1 MRKSFILLV
10 SVLLLTACAVQNN
23 TTTGSS
29 VSTTSSSV
37 LPSGKMDQSRIAAPQ
52 VGLSDEEWNHSR
64 GTVSD
69 GKDTNSEQAPT
80 RILSEDADSLIVYFS
95 RSGSTELLASKI
107 QALSGADVIEL
118 VVKETYSSDYGETV
132 QRANQERNVENTP
145 ELDVEMP
152 DLSHYQT
159 IYIGYPI
166 WGMTM
171 AEPVA
176 TFIETYAKELDG
188 KTIIPFST
196 TGGYGLGL
204 SIDYIKTV
212 LAKNQVTARIEPAF
226 AVEGNKV
233 DKADLDLMTWYD
245 NLNK

>member
-10 SVLLLTACAVQNN
+10 SVFVLAACSVQNESKTN
-23 TTTGSS
+23 SS
-29 VSTTSSSV
+29 SSSSSV
-37 LPSGKMDQSRIAAPQ
+37 LPSGKMDQSQIVAPQ
-52 VGLSDEEWNHSR
+52 VGLSDEEWNNSR

-69 GKDTNSEQAPT
+69 GKDTNSEQEPT

-107 QALSGADVIEL
+107 QALSGGDVIEL
-118 VVKETYSSDYGETV
+118 VAKETYSSNYGETV
-132 QRANQERNVENTP
+132 QRATQERNVKNTP
-145 ELDVEMP
+145 ELDIVMP
-152 DLSHYQT
+152 DLSQYQS

-196 TGGYGLGL
+196 NGGYGLGS
-204 SIDYIKTV
+204 SIDYIETV
-212 LAKNQVTARIEPAF
+212 LAENQVTARIEPAF

-233 DKADLDLMTWYD
+233 DQADSDLMMWYD

>member
-1 MRKSFILLV
+1 MRKRFILLV
-10 SVLLLTACAVQNN
+10 SVLVLAACSGQNESQIN
-23 TTTGSS
+23 SS
-29 VSTTSSSV
+29 SSSSSV
-37 LPSGKMDQSRIAAPQ
+37 LPSGKMDQSQIVAPQ
-52 VGLSDEEWNHSR
+52 VGLSDEEWNNSR

-69 GKDTNSEQAPT
+69 GKDTNSEQEPT

-118 VVKETYSSDYGETV
+118 VAKETYSSNYGETV
-132 QRANQERNVENTP
+132 QRATQERNVKNTP

-152 DLSHYQT
+152 DLSQYQS

-196 TGGYGLGL
+196 NGGYGLGS
-204 SIDYIKTV
+204 SIGYIETV
-212 LAKNQVTARIEPAF
+212 LAENQVNARIEPAF

-233 DKADLDLMTWYD
+233 DQADSDLMTWYD

>member
-1 MRKSFILLV
+1 MRKRFILLV
-10 SVLLLTACAVQNN
+10 SVLVLAACSVQNESQIN
-23 TTTGSS
+23 SS
-29 VSTTSSSV
+29 SSSLSV
-37 LPSGKMDQSRIAAPQ
+37 LPSGKMDQSQIVAPQ
-52 VGLSDEEWNHSR
+52 VGLSDEEWNNSR

-69 GKDTNSEQAPT
+69 GKDTNSEQEPT

-118 VVKETYSSDYGETV
+118 VAKETYSSNYGETV
-132 QRANQERNVENTP
+132 QRATQERNVKNTP

-152 DLSHYQT
+152 DLSQYQS

-196 TGGYGLGL
+196 NGGYGLGS
-204 SIDYIKTV
+204 SIDYIKTI
-212 LAKNQVTARIEPAF
+212 LAENQVTARIEPAF

-233 DKADLDLMTWYD
+233 DQADSDLMTWYN

>member
-29 VSTTSSSV
+29 ISTTSSSV

-69 GKDTNSEQAPT
+69 GKDTNSEQEPT

-118 VVKETYSSDYGETV
+118 VAKETYSSNYGETV
-132 QRANQERNVENTP
+132 QRATQERNVKNTP

-152 DLSHYQT
+152 DLSQYQS

-188 KTIIPFST
+188 KTISPFST
-196 TGGYGLGL
+196 NGGDGLGS
-204 SIDYIKTV
+204 SI
-212 LAKNQVTARIEPAF
+212 E
-226 AVEGNKV
+226 
-233 DKADLDLMTWYD
+233 
-245 NLNK
+245 

>member
-1 MRKSFILLV
+1 MRKRFILLV
-10 SVLLLTACAVQNN
+10 SVLVLAACSVQNESQIN
-23 TTTGSS
+23 SS
-29 VSTTSSSV
+29 SSSSSV
-37 LPSGKMDQSRIAAPQ
+37 LPSGKMDQSQIVAPQ
-52 VGLSDEEWNHSR
+52 VGLSDEEWNNSR

-69 GKDTNSEQAPT
+69 GKDTNSEQEPT

-118 VVKETYSSDYGETV
+118 VAKETYSSNYGETV
-132 QRANQERNVENTP
+132 QRATQERNVKNTP

-152 DLSHYQT
+152 DLSQYQS

-176 TFIETYAKELDG
+176 TFIEIYAKELDG

-196 TGGYGLGL
+196 NGGYGLGS
-204 SIDYIKTV
+204 SIDYIETV
-212 LAKNQVTARIEPAF
+212 LAENQVTARIEPAF

-233 DKADLDLMTWYD
+233 DQADSDLMTWYD

>member
-1 MRKSFILLV
+1 MRKRFILLV
-10 SVLLLTACAVQNN
+10 SVLVLAACSVQNESQIN
-23 TTTGSS
+23 SS
-29 VSTTSSSV
+29 SSSSSV
-37 LPSGKMDQSRIAAPQ
+37 LPSGKMDQSQIVAPQ
-52 VGLSDEEWNHSR
+52 VGLSDEEWNNSR

-69 GKDTNSEQAPT
+69 GKDTNSEQEPT

-118 VVKETYSSDYGETV
+118 VAKETYSSNYGETV
-132 QRANQERNVENTP
+132 QRATQERNVKNTP

-152 DLSHYQT
+152 DLSQYQS

-176 TFIETYAKELDG
+176 TFIEIYAKELDG

-196 TGGYGLGL
+196 NGGYGLGS
-204 SIDYIKTV
+204 SIDYIETV
-212 LAKNQVTARIEPAF
+212 LAENQVTARIEPAF

-233 DKADLDLMTWYD
+233 DQANSDLMTWYD

>member
-10 SVLLLTACAVQNN
+10 SVLVLAACSVQNESQVN
-23 TTTGSS
+23 SS
-29 VSTTSSSV
+29 SSSSSV
-37 LPSGKMDQSRIAAPQ
+37 LPSGKMEQSQIVAPQ
-52 VGLSDEEWNHSR
+52 VGLSDEEWNNSR

-69 GKDTNSEQAPT
+69 GKDTNSEQEPT

-118 VVKETYSSDYGETV
+118 VAKETYSSNYGETV
-132 QRANQERNVENTP
+132 QRATQERNVKNTP

-152 DLSHYQT
+152 DLSQYQS

-196 TGGYGLGL
+196 NGGYGLGS
-204 SIDYIKTV
+204 SIDYIETV
-212 LAKNQVTARIEPAF
+212 LAENQVNARIEPAF

-233 DKADLDLMTWYD
+233 DQADSDLMMWYD

>member
-10 SVLLLTACAVQNN
+10 SVFVLAACSVQNESQTN
-23 TTTGSS
+23 SS
-29 VSTTSSSV
+29 SSTSSV
-37 LPSGKMDQSRIAAPQ
+37 LPSGKMNQSQIVAPQ
-52 VGLSDEEWNHSR
+52 VGLSDEEWNNSR

-69 GKDTNSEQAPT
+69 GKDTNSEQDPT
-80 RILSEDADSLIVYFS
+80 RILSEDADSLIIYFS

-118 VVKETYSSDYGETV
+118 VAKETYSSDYGETV

-152 DLSHYQT
+152 DLSQYQS

-196 TGGYGLGL
+196 NGGYGLGS
-204 SIDYIKTV
+204 SIDYIETV
-212 LAKNQVTARIEPAF
+212 LAENQVTARIEPAF

-233 DKADLDLMTWYD
+233 AQAGSDLMTWYD

>member
-10 SVLLLTACAVQNN
+10 SVFVLAACSVQNESQTN
-23 TTTGSS
+23 SS
-29 VSTTSSSV
+29 SSSSSV
-37 LPSGKMDQSRIAAPQ
+37 LPSGKMDPSQIVAPQ
-52 VGLSDEEWNHSR
+52 VGLSDEEWNNSR

-69 GKDTNSEQAPT
+69 GKDTNSEQEPT

-118 VVKETYSSDYGETV
+118 VAKETYSSNYGETV
-132 QRANQERNVENTP
+132 QRATQERNVKNTH

-152 DLSHYQT
+152 DLSQYQS

-176 TFIETYAKELDG
+176 TFIETYAKELDR

-196 TGGYGLGL
+196 NGGYGLGS
-204 SIDYIKTV
+204 SISYIETV
-212 LAKNQVTARIEPAF
+212 LAENQVTARIEPAF

-233 DKADLDLMTWYD
+233 DQADSDLMMWYD

>member
-10 SVLLLTACAVQNN
+10 SVFVLAACSVQNESQTN
-23 TTTGSS
+23 SS
-29 VSTTSSSV
+29 SSSSSV
-37 LPSGKMDQSRIAAPQ
+37 LPSGKMDQSQILASQ
-52 VGLSDEEWNHSR
+52 VGLSDEEWNNSR

-69 GKDTNSEQAPT
+69 GKDTNSEQEPT

-107 QALSGADVIEL
+107 QAISSADVIEL
-118 VVKETYSSDYGETV
+118 VAKETYSSNYGETV
-132 QRANQERNVENTP
+132 QRATQERNVKNTP
-145 ELDVEMP
+145 ELDIVMP
-152 DLSHYQT
+152 DLSQYQS

-196 TGGYGLGL
+196 NGGYGLGS
-204 SIDYIKTV
+204 SIDYIETV
-212 LAKNQVTARIEPAF
+212 LAENQVTARIEPAF

-233 DKADLDLMTWYD
+233 DQADLDLMTWYD

>member
-10 SVLLLTACAVQNN
+10 SVLVLAACSVQNESKTN
-23 TTTGSS
+23 SS
-29 VSTTSSSV
+29 SSSSSV
-37 LPSGKMDQSRIAAPQ
+37 LPSGKMDQSQIVAPQ
-52 VGLSDEEWNHSR
+52 VGLSDEEWNNSR

-69 GKDTNSEQAPT
+69 GKDTNSEQEPT

-107 QALSGADVIEL
+107 QALSGADMIEL
-118 VVKETYSSDYGETV
+118 VAKETYSSNYGETV
-132 QRANQERNVENTP
+132 QRATQERNVKNTP

-152 DLSHYQT
+152 DLSQYQS

-196 TGGYGLGL
+196 NGGYGLGS
-204 SIDYIKTV
+204 SIDYIETV
-212 LAKNQVTARIEPAF
+212 LAENQVTARIEPAF

-233 DKADLDLMTWYD
+233 DQADSDLMTWYD

>member
-1 MRKSFILLV
+1 MRKRFILLV
-10 SVLLLTACAVQNN
+10 SVLVLAACSVQNESQIN
-23 TTTGSS
+23 SS
-29 VSTTSSSV
+29 SSSSSV
-37 LPSGKMDQSRIAAPQ
+37 LPSGKMDQSQIVAPQ
-52 VGLSDEEWNHSR
+52 VGLSDEEWNNSR

-69 GKDTNSEQAPT
+69 GKDTNSEQEPT

-118 VVKETYSSDYGETV
+118 VAKETYSSNYGETV
-132 QRANQERNVENTP
+132 QRATQERNVKNTP

-152 DLSHYQT
+152 DLSQYQS

-196 TGGYGLGL
+196 NGGYGLGS
-204 SIDYIKTV
+204 SIDYIETV
-212 LAKNQVTARIEPAF
+212 LAENKVTARIEPAF

-233 DKADLDLMTWYD
+233 DQADSDLMTWYD

>member
-1 MRKSFILLV
+1 MRKRFILLV
-10 SVLLLTACAVQNN
+10 SVLVLAACSVQNESQIN
-23 TTTGSS
+23 SS
-29 VSTTSSSV
+29 SSSSSV
-37 LPSGKMDQSRIAAPQ
+37 LPSGKMDQSQIVAPQ
-52 VGLSDEEWNHSR
+52 VGLSDEEWNNSR

-69 GKDTNSEQAPT
+69 GKDTNSEQEPT

-118 VVKETYSSDYGETV
+118 VAKETYSSNYGETV
-132 QRANQERNVENTP
+132 QRATQERNVKNTP

-152 DLSHYQT
+152 DLSQYQS

-196 TGGYGLGL
+196 NGGYGLGS
-204 SIDYIKTV
+204 SIDYIETV
-212 LAKNQVTARIEPAF
+212 LAENQVTARIEPAF

-233 DKADLDLMTWYD
+233 DQADSDLMTWYD

>member
-1 MRKSFILLV
+1 MRKRFILLV
-10 SVLLLTACAVQNN
+10 SVLVLAACSVQNESQIN
-23 TTTGSS
+23 SS
-29 VSTTSSSV
+29 SSSSSV
-37 LPSGKMDQSRIAAPQ
+37 LPSGKMDQSQIVAPQ
-52 VGLSDEEWNHSR
+52 VGLSDEEWNNSR

-69 GKDTNSEQAPT
+69 GKDTNSEQEPT

-118 VVKETYSSDYGETV
+118 VAKETYSSNYGETV
-132 QRANQERNVENTP
+132 QRATQERNVKNTP

-152 DLSHYQT
+152 DLSQYQS

-196 TGGYGLGL
+196 NGGYGLGS
-204 SIDYIKTV
+204 SIDYIETV
-212 LAKNQVTARIEPAF
+212 LAENQVTARIKPAF

-233 DKADLDLMTWYD
+233 DQADSDLMTWYD

>member
-10 SVLLLTACAVQNN
+10 SVLVLAACAVQNN
-23 TTTGSS
+23 KTTSS
-29 VSTTSSSV
+29 SLSTSSSSV

-52 VGLSDEEWNHSR
+52 VGLSDEEWNNSR

-69 GKDTNSEQAPT
+69 GEDTNSEQEPT

-95 RSGSTELLASKI
+95 RSGSTEFKI

-118 VVKETYSSDYGETV
+118 VAKETYSSDYGETV
-132 QRANQERNVENTP
+132 QRANQERNLENTP

-152 DLSHYQT
+152 DLSQYQS

-176 TFIETYAKELDG
+176 TFIEIYAKELDG

-196 TGGYGLGL
+196 NGGYGLGS
-204 SIDYIKTV
+204 SIDYIETV
-212 LAKNQVTARIEPAF
+212 LAENQVTARIEPAF

-233 DKADLDLMTWYD
+233 DQADSDLMTWYD

>member
-1 MRKSFILLV
+1 MRKRFILLV
-10 SVLLLTACAVQNN
+10 SVLVLAACYVQNESQIN
-23 TTTGSS
+23 SS
-29 VSTTSSSV
+29 SSSSSV
-37 LPSGKMDQSRIAAPQ
+37 LPSGKMDQSQIVAPQ
-52 VGLSDEEWNHSR
+52 VGLSDEEWNNSR

-69 GKDTNSEQAPT
+69 GKDTNSEQEPT
-80 RILSEDADSLIVYFS
+80 RILSEDADSLIAYFS

-118 VVKETYSSDYGETV
+118 VAKETYSFNYGETV
-132 QRANQERNVENTP
+132 QRATQERNVKNTP

-152 DLSHYQT
+152 DLSQYQS

-176 TFIETYAKELDG
+176 TFIEIYAKELDG

-196 TGGYGLGL
+196 NGGYGLGS
-204 SIDYIKTV
+204 SIDYIETV
-212 LAKNQVTARIEPAF
+212 LAENQVTARIEPAF

-233 DKADLDLMTWYD
+233 DQADSDLMTWYD

>member
-1 MRKSFILLV
+1 MRKRFILLV
-10 SVLLLTACAVQNN
+10 SVLVLAACSVQNESQIN
-23 TTTGSS
+23 SS
-29 VSTTSSSV
+29 SSSSSV
-37 LPSGKMDQSRIAAPQ
+37 LPSGKMDQSQIVAPQ
-52 VGLSDEEWNHSR
+52 VGLSDEEWNNSR

-69 GKDTNSEQAPT
+69 GKDTNSEQEPT

-118 VVKETYSSDYGETV
+118 VAKETYSSNYGETV
-132 QRANQERNVENTP
+132 QRATQERNVENTP

-152 DLSHYQT
+152 DLSQYQS

-196 TGGYGLGL
+196 NGGYGLGS
-204 SIDYIKTV
+204 SIDYIETV
-212 LAKNQVTARIEPAF
+212 LAENQVTARIEPAF

-233 DKADLDLMTWYD
+233 DQADSDLMTWYD

>member
-10 SVLLLTACAVQNN
+10 SVLVLAACSVQNESQTN
-23 TTTGSS
+23 
-29 VSTTSSSV
+29 SSSSSSASI
-37 LPSGKMDQSRIAAPQ
+37 LPSGKMDQSQIVTPQ
-52 VGLSDEEWNHSR
+52 VGLSDEEWNNSR

-69 GKDTNSEQAPT
+69 GKDTNSDQEPT

-118 VVKETYSSDYGETV
+118 VAKETYSSDYGETV

-152 DLSHYQT
+152 DLSQYQS

-196 TGGYGLGL
+196 NGGYGLGS
-204 SIDYIKTV
+204 SIDYIETV
-212 LAKNQVTARIEPAF
+212 LAENQVTARIEPAF

-233 DKADLDLMTWYD
+233 DQADSDLMTWYD

>member
-1 MRKSFILLV
+1 MRKRFILLV
-10 SVLLLTACAVQNN
+10 SVLVLAACSVQNESQTN
-23 TTTGSS
+23 
-29 VSTTSSSV
+29 SSSSSSFV
-37 LPSGKMDQSRIAAPQ
+37 LPSGKMDQSQIVAPQ
-52 VGLSDEEWNHSR
+52 VGLSDEEWNNSR

-69 GKDTNSEQAPT
+69 GKDTNSEQEPT

-118 VVKETYSSDYGETV
+118 VAKETYSSNYGETV
-132 QRANQERNVENTP
+132 QRATQERNVENTP

-152 DLSHYQT
+152 DLSQYQS

-176 TFIETYAKELDG
+176 TFIETYAKELDR

-196 TGGYGLGL
+196 NGGYGLGS
-204 SIDYIKTV
+204 SISYIETV
-212 LAKNQVTARIEPAF
+212 LAENQVTTRIEPAF

-233 DKADLDLMTWYD
+233 DQADSDLMMWYD

>member
-1 MRKSFILLV
+1 MRKCFILLV
-10 SVLLLTACAVQNN
+10 SVLVLAACSVQNN
-23 TTTGSS
+23 NSTSS
-29 VSTTSSSV
+29 SLSTSSSSV
-37 LPSGKMDQSRIAAPQ
+37 LPSGIMDQSQIAAPQ
-52 VGLSDEEWNHSR
+52 VGLSDEEWNNSR

-69 GKDTNSEQAPT
+69 GEDTNSEQEPT

-118 VVKETYSSDYGETV
+118 VAKETYSSDYGETV

-152 DLSHYQT
+152 DLSQYQS

-176 TFIETYAKELDG
+176 TFV
-188 KTIIPFST
+188 PFST
-196 TGGYGLGL
+196 NGGYGLG
-204 SIDYIKTV
+204 SSVDYIETV
-212 LAKNQVTARIEPAF
+212 LSENQVTARIEPAF

-233 DKADLDLMTWYD
+233 DQADSDLMKWYN

>member
-1 MRKSFILLV
+1 MRKSFILLA
-10 SVLLLTACAVQNN
+10 SVLVLAACSVQNESQTN
-23 TTTGSS
+23 
-29 VSTTSSSV
+29 SSSSSSASI
-37 LPSGKMDQSRIAAPQ
+37 LPSGKMDQSQIVAPQ
-52 VGLSDEEWNHSR
+52 VGLSDEEWNNSR

-69 GKDTNSEQAPT
+69 GEDTNSEQEPT
-80 RILSEDADSLIVYFS
+80 RILSEDVDSLIVYFS

-107 QALSGADVIEL
+107 QALSGADVVEL
-118 VVKETYSSDYGETV
+118 VAKETYSSDYGETV

-152 DLSHYQT
+152 NLSQYQS

-196 TGGYGLGL
+196 NGGYGLGS
-204 SIDYIKTV
+204 SIDYIETV
-212 LAKNQVTARIEPAF
+212 LAENQVTARIEPAF

-233 DKADLDLMTWYD
+233 DQADSDLMTWYN

>member
-1 MRKSFILLV
+1 MRKRFILLV
-10 SVLLLTACAVQNN
+10 SVLVLAACSVQNESQIN
-23 TTTGSS
+23 SS
-29 VSTTSSSV
+29 SSSSSV
-37 LPSGKMDQSRIAAPQ
+37 LPSGKMDQSQIVAPQ

-69 GKDTNSEQAPT
+69 GKDTNSKQAPT

-118 VVKETYSSDYGETV
+118 VAKETYSSDYGRTV

-152 DLSHYQT
+152 NLSHYKT

-176 TFIETYAKELDG
+176 TFIETHAKEFDG

-196 TGGYGLGL
+196 NGGYGLGS
-204 SIDYIKTV
+204 SIDYIETV
-212 LAKNQVTARIEPAF
+212 LAENQVTARIEPAF

-233 DKADLDLMTWYD
+233 DQADSDLMTWYD

>member
-1 MRKSFILLV
+1 MRKRFILLV
-10 SVLLLTACAVQNN
+10 SVLVLAACSVQNESQIN
-23 TTTGSS
+23 SS
-29 VSTTSSSV
+29 SSSSSV
-37 LPSGKMDQSRIAAPQ
+37 LPSGKMDQSQIVAPQ
-52 VGLSDEEWNHSR
+52 VGLSDEEWNNSR

-69 GKDTNSEQAPT
+69 GKDTNSEQEPT

-118 VVKETYSSDYGETV
+118 VAKETYSFNYGETV
-132 QRANQERNVENTP
+132 QRATQERNVKNTP

-152 DLSHYQT
+152 DLSQYQS

-176 TFIETYAKELDG
+176 TFIEIYAKELDG

-196 TGGYGLGL
+196 NGGYGLGS
-204 SIDYIKTV
+204 SIDYIETV
-212 LAKNQVTARIEPAF
+212 LAENQVTARIEPAF

-233 DKADLDLMTWYD
+233 DQADSDLMTWYD

>member
-1 MRKSFILLV
+1 MRKRFILLV
-10 SVLLLTACAVQNN
+10 SVLVLAACSVQNESQIN
-23 TTTGSS
+23 SS
-29 VSTTSSSV
+29 SSSLSV
-37 LPSGKMDQSRIAAPQ
+37 LPSGKMDQSQIVAPQ
-52 VGLSDEEWNHSR
+52 VGLSDEEWNNSR

-69 GKDTNSEQAPT
+69 GKDTNSEQEPT

-118 VVKETYSSDYGETV
+118 VAKETYSSNYGETV
-132 QRANQERNVENTP
+132 QRATQERNVKNTP

-152 DLSHYQT
+152 DLSQYQS

-196 TGGYGLGL
+196 NGGYGLGS
-204 SIDYIKTV
+204 SIDYIETV
-212 LAKNQVTARIEPAF
+212 LAENQVTARIEPAF

-233 DKADLDLMTWYD
+233 DQADSDLMTWYD

>member
-10 SVLLLTACAVQNN
+10 SALVLAACSVQSESQTN
-23 TTTGSS
+23 
-29 VSTTSSSV
+29 SSSSSSPV
-37 LPSGKMDQSRIAAPQ
+37 LPSGKMNHSQIVAPQ
-52 VGLSDEEWNHSR
+52 VGLSDEEWNNSR

-69 GKDTNSEQAPT
+69 GKDTNSEQEPT

-118 VVKETYSSDYGETV
+118 VAKETYSSDYGETV
-132 QRANQERNVENTP
+132 QRATQERNVKNTP

-152 DLSHYQT
+152 DLSQYQS

-196 TGGYGLGL
+196 NGGYGLGS
-204 SIDYIKTV
+204 SIDYIETV
-212 LAKNQVTARIEPAF
+212 LAENQVTARIEPAF

-233 DKADLDLMTWYD
+233 DQADSDLMTWYD